1 MLVNQIKSD
10 SQGVLLPLPKIA
22 IIAYH
27 SIKIVMI
34 RFISNLIT
42 LGEVVARMD
51 DDSDGIVKLEHVNK
65 VIRDKN

>member
-1 MLVNQIKSD
+1 M
-10 SQGVLLPLPKIA
+10 
-22 IIAYH
+22 Y

-65 VIRDKN
+65 VIRDKTYQLLN